1 MPNSESTKP
10 KTFEIDCLVGE
21 KHAYEI
27 KW

>member
-10 KTFEIDCLVGE
+10 KTFEIDCLVGK

-27 KW
+27 K

>member
-27 KW
+27 K